1 MADVDPEKKLIR
13 GEDYEYPRKE
23 KIKELSPK
31 QKRILKM
38 ISVAILI
45 ILISYGIYYLL
56 APEWFYGSRVQFP
69 KIILSWNNTT
79 DTFILPVPEN
89 DSYFNGPEVW
99 KAYAINSSEN
109 MHINITLAFVPD
121 LYHKHISIGDEF
133 VGLIYCL
140 IKIKDNDYLIKSMVV
155 KWKYSPEKYITRLCT
170 GVHDDTLPYF
180 AGNIKYNW
188 KTYLY
193 DIYEKHM
200 VELYPASNFTF
211 CWTGAAFMFG
221 IHGNE
226 QTNGSYNITIPYI
239 FEYSLTVYYG
249 KSFMGFWYDVH
260 SISTKVF
267 VKILPSKKNTLPQ
280 NILR

>member
-1 MADVDPEKKLIR
+1 
-13 GEDYEYPRKE
+13 
-23 KIKELSPK
+23 
-31 QKRILKM
+31 M
-38 ISVAILI
+38 ISVAIVV

-79 DTFILPVPEN
+79 DTFILPVPEK
-89 DSYFNGPEVW
+89 DISYFNESYVW

-109 MHINITLAFVPD
+109 GHINITLAFAPHEYNYG
-121 LYHKHISIGDEF
+121 YHYWDELTGF
-133 VGLIYCL
+133 IYCL
-140 IKIKDNDYLIKSMVV
+140 AKIKDGEYLIKSIILG
-155 KWKYSPEKYITRLCT
+155 WKYSPEKYITRFSSR
-170 GVHDDTLPYF
+170 HDDTLPYF

-193 DIYEKHM
+193 NIYEKHM

-211 CWTGAAFMFG
+211 CWTGAYFMFG
-221 IHGNE
+221 IYGNE
-226 QTNGSYNITIPYI
+226 QTNWSYNITIPYT
-239 FEYSLTVYYG
+239 FEYTLTVYYG

-267 VKILPSKKNTLPQ
+267 VKIIPKEVRK
-280 NILR
+280 I